1 MITLPPPFP
10 YEMAGLVV
18 PKVEMV
24 ELVPVDL
31 VELLLLELLLLLPVL
46 PLLLLPLLPVEP
58 FPPPL
63 RRWSA
68 GDTTGTNMS
77 RMGSENLGWTMSFIG
92 LVLWCVLC
100 TGIPG
105 RSIMALKDKK
115 KEEAGHRRPKRKSH
129 GNNCRKTPNRCGHP
143 WAMYKLIQY

>member
-10 YEMAGLVV
+10 YETAGLVV

-92 LVLWCVLC
+92 LVCVVHRNSRKKYNGLERQEER
-100 TGIPG
+100 
-105 RSIMALKDKK
+105 RSWPQAAK
-115 KEEAGHRRPKRKSH
+115 A
-129 GNNCRKTPNRCGHP
+129 
-143 WAMYKLIQY
+143 